1 MAGRPV
7 LVIERIFEPPFRST
21 LPYFLL
27 GEGGEKRRVITSI
40 EPAAIP
46 TFPREEK
53 NPGNYFFEYLLV
65 LQPMYHGSKQLLY
78 E

>member
-46 TFPREEK
+46 TFPREK
-53 NPGNYFFEYLLV
+53 KAG
-65 LQPMYHGSKQLLY
+65 QLLFRIFFSAPASVSR
-78 E
+78 